1 MRARHDDLEDVA
13 MERHSVS
20 EARAGGRGKRKD
32 PGRDCLLDV
41 NEAAELL
48 GLKPATLYQWA
59 YKRRIPVVK
68 LFGPRGA
75 LRFRLSDVE
84 KLIQDSLRPAIR
96 PLGRKD

>member
-1 MRARHDDLEDVA
+1 MAAKHDSSEGVE
-13 MERHSVS
+13 MGRQSVS
-20 EARAGGRGKRKD
+20 EARAGARGKRTGA
-32 PGRDCLLDV
+32 GRDCLLDV